1 MIKFENVTKIYESP
15 FTKVLEGFSVYIR
28 PKTFAVITGESGSGK
43 TTLLSL
49 LMKEEEVN
57 SGRIIVDGRC
67 IQDINFKR
75 IPEYRQKLGII
86 FQDFR
91 LIQDMTAFEN
101 AALAGFLTGGRGKD
115 IERRVISIFSMLG
128 ITELSKRKPGE
139 MSGGEQQKVCLARA
153 LVNQPKILLAD
164 EPTGNL
170 DPEASKEIF
179 SLLKLINH
187 QGVTVLL
194 ATHDTG
200 QLEDMEIQRIE
211 L

>member
-1 MIKFENVTKIYESP
+1 MIRFENVTKIYESP

-49 LMKEEEVN
+49 LMKEEEVS
-57 SGRIIVDGRC
+57 SGRIIVDGKS
-67 IQDINFKR
+67 IQEISAKR
-75 IPEYRQKLGII
+75 IPEYRRNLGII

-91 LIQDMTAFEN
+91 LIRDINAFEN
-101 AALAGFLTGGRGKD
+101 AALAGVLCGGRNKD
-115 IERRVISIFSMLG
+115 IERRIIAIFSMLG
-128 ITELSKRKPGE
+128 ITELSKRKPEE

-179 SLLKLINH
+179 ALLRLINQ
-187 QGVTVLL
+187 QGVTVVL
-194 ATHDTG
+194 ATHDTK
-200 QLEDMEIQRIE
+200 QLEGMEIQRIE